1 MQIEATGLSKR
12 YARDWIFRGLTHTFQ
27 PGTATAVLGPNGA
40 GKSTL
45 LNTLSGQLL
54 PTAGTLRYTQAGTL
68 VPVEEMPPLL
78 AYAAPYLELIE
89 ELTLTELLQFHTR
102 FKPLRPGFGPKQLIE
117 LMYLE
122 KSSHKLVRDFSS
134 GMKQRLKLALA
145 LYADTPLLLLDEPT
159 TNLDRAGVAWYQEHV
174 RATLAGRTVLVSSNV
189 PEEYDFCSSQLL
201 ITDFGA
207 QAAR

>member
-1 MQIEATGLSKR
+1 MQLTATGLSKR
-12 YARDWIFRGLTHTFQ
+12 FAREWIFRALTHSFQ
-27 PGTATAVLGPNGA
+27 PGTATAILGPNGA

-54 PTAGTLRYTQAGTL
+54 PSEGTLAYRYQGTEVAVEN
-68 VPVEEMPPLL
+68 VPTYL

-102 FKPLRPGFGPKQLIE
+102 FKPLRVGITSEKLIS

-122 KSSHKLVRDFSS
+122 KSRHKLVRDFSS

-145 LYADTPLLLLDEPT
+145 LYAEAPLLLLDEPT
-159 TNLDRAGVAWYQEHV
+159 TNLDRTGVEWYLEHV
-174 RATLAGRTVLVSSNV
+174 RATLVGRTVLVSSNV
-189 PEEYDFCSSQLL
+189 PEEYDFCQEQLL

-207 QAAR
+207 KAAR

>member
-1 MQIEATGLSKR
+1 MQITATGLSKR
-12 YARDWIFRGLTHTFQ
+12 FAREWIFRDLTYTFRA
-27 PGTATAVLGPNGA
+27 GTATAILGPNGA

-54 PTAGTLRYTQAGTL
+54 PTAGTLAYEHRGQAIAVED
-68 VPVEEMPPLL
+68 VPACL

-89 ELTLTELLQFHTR
+89 ELTLTELIRFHTR
-102 FKPLRPGFGPKQLIE
+102 FKPLRPGLSAEELIT

-122 KSSHKLVRDFSS
+122 KSRHKLVRDFSS

-145 LYADTPLLLLDEPT
+145 LYADAPLLLLDEPT
-159 TNLDRAGVAWYQEHV
+159 TNLDRTGVAWYLEHV
-174 RATLAGRTVLVSSNV
+174 HATLTGRTVLVSSNV
-189 PEEYDFCSSQLL
+189 PEEYDFCTEQVN

-207 QAAR
+207 RAAR

>member
-12 YARDWIFRGLTHTFQ
+12 YARDWIFRGLTHTFL

-54 PTAGTLRYTQAGTL
+54 PTAGSLSYTHAGQAI
-68 VPVEEMPPLL
+68 PVEELPPLL

-102 FKPLRPGFGPKQLIE
+102 FKPLRPGSSPRQLIE

-159 TNLDRAGVAWYQEHV
+159 TNLDRTGVAWYLEHV
-174 RATLAGRTVLVSSNV
+174 HATLAGRTVLVSSNV
-189 PEEYDFCSSQLL
+189 PEEYAFCTQQLL